1 MVLPWCYGLRPVS
14 SPAGLFCRSGHARAP
29 ERTVGSASA
38 RRPGAPQ
45 TPGFL
50 AVTISEESMWRM

>member
-1 MVLPWCYGLRPVS
+1 MVLPWCYGLPPGVIPRWSSLPLWARPS
-14 SPAGLFCRSGHARAP
+14 T
-29 ERTVGSASA
+29 RTYRRLRVP

-50 AVTISEESMWRM
+50 AVTISEENMWRM